1 VGDAGADGGRGVSRS
16 TSDTTGLGDEGRF
29 ELAMAASAQEKRNR
43 PLGLPLLACVVL
55 VASLVFAVWSL
66 SARNAA
72 MRERARA
79 ESDDVAVRQMTGDWE
94 ALRVQERDAPGL
106 GLGERMP
113 NLLSRMENLAR
124 EAGLK
129 NTPANPQTS
138 PDARPGIVVTTY
150 SYRTVKDASL
160 AALMEWVRK
169 ATEIP
174 GMEVTE
180 LKLKAEATEWSVDVT
195 FRRWERAG

>member
-1 VGDAGADGGRGVSRS
+1 MSRAANEG
-16 TSDTTGLGDEGRF
+16 TTLGDEGRF

-43 PLGLPLLACVVL
+43 PVALPALALAVL
-55 VASLVFAVWSL
+55 AAGLVFAVWSL

-72 MRERARA
+72 IGERLKAQGDEAAVTQMAR
-79 ESDDVAVRQMTGDWE
+79 DWE
-94 ALRVQERDAPGL
+94 ELLRQEKDAPGL

-113 NLLSRMENLAR
+113 NLLSRMETLAR

-129 NTPANPQTS
+129 ATPANPQAS
-138 PDARPGIVVTTY
+138 PDQRPGIVVTTY
-150 SYRTVKDASL
+150 SYRAVKDTSL
-160 AALMEWVRK
+160 TALMEWVRR

-180 LKLKAEATEWSVDVT
+180 LKLKAEPTDWSADVT